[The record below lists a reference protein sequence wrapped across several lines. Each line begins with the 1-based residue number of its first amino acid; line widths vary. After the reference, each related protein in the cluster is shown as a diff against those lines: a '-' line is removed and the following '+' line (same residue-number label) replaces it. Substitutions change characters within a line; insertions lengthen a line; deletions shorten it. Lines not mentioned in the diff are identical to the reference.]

1 MLKQGPARKVTA
13 YFGADAQHRGEPLY
27 LAVLNY
33 LFYHGVSGATVTK
46 GVAGFGSHHR
56 MHTSRI
62 LEMSENL
69 PVKIEF
75 VEDPAKVETILPKLI
90 EMVSPGLVEV
100 QDTTIISAGPA
111 AEDRGKS
118 VRLPHVAIPGKAKL
132 MRIFIGDSDR
142 WGDKPLCDALVES
155 LRANDIAGVTVYRG
169 IAGYGAHR
177 RFHKEKRLSLSR
189 DQPIVL
195 SIVDEEAKLRAYLP
209 ILEEMVDEG
218 LVVLSDVDVIK
229 YTHRLEQ
236 RADDEAAETS
246 SKGSAT

>member
-1 MLKQGPARKVTA
+1 VKQGPARKVTA
-13 YFGADAQHRGEPLY
+13 YFSADAQHRGEPLY
-27 LAVLNY
+27 VAVLNY

-56 MHTSRI
+56 MHTTRI

-75 VEDPAKVETILPKLI
+75 IEDPAKLETLLPKLI
-90 EMVSPGLVEV
+90 EMVTPGLVEL
-100 QDTTIISAGPA
+100 QDTTIISVGSPA
-111 AEDRGKS
+111 DDRGQP

-142 WGDKPLCDALVES
+142 WGDKSLCDALVES

-169 IAGYGAHR
+169 IAGFGAHR

-229 YTHRLEQ
+229 YTHRIEQ
-236 RADDEAAETS
+236 PAGAGAAETPN
-246 SKGSAT
+246 GTAR